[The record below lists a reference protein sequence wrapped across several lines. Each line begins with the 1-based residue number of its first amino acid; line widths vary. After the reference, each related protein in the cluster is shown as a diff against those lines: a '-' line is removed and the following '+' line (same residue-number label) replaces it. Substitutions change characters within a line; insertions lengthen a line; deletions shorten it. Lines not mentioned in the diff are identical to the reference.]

1 MYEEE
6 LCALSFL
13 SFCLRECFFCS
24 VSTRYYHKYM
34 SSKYNSCNKG
44 PCTDCRPSSQP
55 LTRVRK
61 IAIDDNITIDRSSV
75 NGPYHGPYHSWS
87 IDLTSCLPVT
97 D

>member
-1 MYEEE
+1 M
-6 LCALSFL
+6 LSRFFL
-13 SFCLRECFFCS
+13 SVFANASS
-24 VSTRYYHKYM
+24 VLFLLDTIISICHPSTIHKVIRVLVLIVVHPV
-34 SSKYNSCNKG
+34 N
-44 PCTDCRPSSQP
+44 

-61 IAIDDNITIDRSSV
+61 IAIDNITIDRSSV

>member
-1 MYEEE
+1 M
-6 LCALSFL
+6 
-13 SFCLRECFFCS
+13 
-24 VSTRYYHKYM
+24 
-34 SSKYNSCNKG
+34 
-44 PCTDCRPSSQP
+44 
-55 LTRVRK
+55 RK